1 MYLQDAIQATGHDP
15 TIDHEDLLPIRLA
28 IQHASHIAV
37 LHPYAQRARGQYIA
51 LLSPMDRRAIGD
63 GTDPTNPM
71 SLVWSAEHPPVDL
84 MGRRVHWKLV
94 PRFTEEGPM
103 ESTVAEDAAAYHA
116 NQQIPEANAPMT
128 LPRRLVEVA
137 PLAACPDN
145 FDVDYGQAGPSE
157 HTGGA

>member
-1 MYLQDAIQATGHDP
+1 
-15 TIDHEDLLPIRLA
+15 
-28 IQHASHIAV
+28 
-37 LHPYAQRARGQYIA
+37 
-51 LLSPMDRRAIGD
+51 MDRRAIGD